1 MEAAGF
7 AEQDMRLAERGRVA
21 PPEHVATRDG
31 ESLISARDVEFW
43 WEHGYLRIPQVFSPE
58 EMNELEDE
66 FEWLVADWASDS
78 AGWQGPWRKV
88 LMDEK
93 TEEKSKLIAMHDLH
107 HYSTA
112 WMSAITKPALGAALA
127 KMIGGPEFGSGT
139 HEGGNVEVHHSTMHI
154 KPPESG
160 HPFPSKYLLWP
171 SDAHVWL
178 TGTRCTRARSAPRS
192 TVLRPRGPAVRLC
205 PHSSGRYLPRKWRDS
220 ILGRESQTG
229 LH

>member
-1 MEAAGF
+1 MRPSEAVQAASMEAAEF
-7 AEQDMRLAERGRVA
+7 AEQDMRLAERGRLA

-31 ESLISARDVEFW
+31 ESLISARDVAFW

-88 LMDEK
+88 LMDEQ
-93 TEEKSKLIAMHDLH
+93 TEQKSKLIAMHDLH
-107 HYSTA
+107 HYSKA

-139 HEGGNVEVHHSTMHI
+139 HEDGNVEVHHSTMHI
-154 KPPESG
+154 KPPETG
-160 HPFPSKYLLWP
+160 HPFPSKLP
-171 SDAHVWL
+171 AQSRNAASVARAL
-178 TGTRCTRARSAPRS
+178 TQCVRACSAPRP
-192 TVLRPRGPAVRLC
+192 TVLC
-205 PHSSGRYLPRKWRDS
+205 
-220 ILGRESQTG
+220 T
-229 LH
+229 